1 MSIHINSKHGGT
13 DIVSGEGRRTERLVV
28 TWKAITQ
35 DALMD
40 GVQRRNDI
48 PVGFLTHS
56 LVSRDISRH
65 RTLTSKHKL

>member
-35 DALMD
+35 DALWMVYKE
-40 GVQRRNDI
+40 GMTFR
-48 PVGFLTHS
+48 
-56 LVSRDISRH
+56 
-65 RTLTSKHKL
+65 